1 MINILVDCS
10 SPALWST
17 LSIMKKVFLLVE
29 IIAPILLIVSL
40 IMNITKLVANPE
52 DKKLPKKIL
61 NSVLATVIIF
71 FISLIVSV
79 LMNIL
84 GEDFEISACWNVES
98 NVSENTEYVDQSN
111 GSKKKIY
118 NNSEQYEK

>member
-1 MINILVDCS
+1 
-10 SPALWST
+10 
-17 LSIMKKVFLLVE
+17 
-29 IIAPILLIVSL
+29 
-40 IMNITKLVANPE
+40 
-52 DKKLPKKIL
+52 
-61 NSVLATVIIF
+61 
-71 FISLIVSV
+71 
-79 LMNIL
+79 MNIL